1 MPNCPFIPA
10 PKSPPKIIL
19 QIPPP
24 ITVPPRYG
32 GSTGGIHCSGSLPTP
47 CPPSRPRPQQVVQNC
62 HFLLFDSSHG
72 SPVHVCF
79 NKKPKCKPCTAYKSL
94 FIEKYHPQNTMQTN
108 LNRNNTSTAFRQALL
123 PINHPL
129 YYPALLKYSENH
141 KPDLQRANIPQMKPK
156 ADRLMQQQSTI
167 EQKVAYLCEKDQ
179 VVDILHNYTYT
190 FNSAWAALFTPIC
203 EITYP
208 FCAGTGRDGLAN
220 FAMEVELGVYNMM
233 VGLHCC
239 VCHSHWMSCQYYPRV
254 IILLSRARLQ
264 GSIFGKS
271 HS

>member
-94 FIEKYHPQNTMQTN
+94 FIEKSPQNT
-108 LNRNNTSTAFRQALL
+108 NNISA
-123 PINHPL
+123 
-129 YYPALLKYSENH
+129 
-141 KPDLQRANIPQMKPK
+141 
-156 ADRLMQQQSTI
+156 
-167 EQKVAYLCEKDQ
+167 
-179 VVDILHNYTYT
+179 ILRNYTYT
-190 FNSAWAALFTPIC
+190 FNSCMVDSSLSSAWAALFTPIC

-208 FCAGTGRDGLAN
+208 FCTGIGRDGLAN
-220 FAMEVELGVYNMM
+220 FAMEAELGVYNMM

-254 IILLSRARLQ
+254 IILLLRARLQ